1 MSDRPSIPAREWREL
16 SGRISPEMVAGF
28 DVAGLSGLSKQQER
42 LLSLPKNFRIHKV
55 QDNYRVITTSMA
67 LSVYGELDRAVAG
80 LLPLK
85 QVPIWEYNVPD
96 YGSTLYA
103 IHGVYFFAQ
112 AAGREDLLRLLDPLR
127 DVPEFYAPKPITMTS
142 RMLSQDLDLSES
154 ELEGMRHIT
163 EAMWMDRYVSAL
175 AGFGR
180 AYVFGGSDEYPP
192 ERLLHEIDRFAKR
205 IFSTP
210 GYEPFSDRH
219 YPVR

>member
-1 MSDRPSIPAREWREL
+1 
-16 SGRISPEMVAGF
+16 MVAGF

-103 IHGVYFFAQ
+103 IHGGRYVPEGFWPGYAD
-112 AAGREDLLRLLDPLR
+112 AGTCGSQTRQPVRSSWNWGGKVGSLTVGTSSLDYMGKVLAG
-127 DVPEFYAPKPITMTS
+127 DVP
-142 RMLSQDLDLSES
+142 
-154 ELEGMRHIT
+154 
-163 EAMWMDRYVSAL
+163 
-175 AGFGR
+175 
-180 AYVFGGSDEYPP
+180 
-192 ERLLHEIDRFAKR
+192 
-205 IFSTP
+205 
-210 GYEPFSDRH
+210 
-219 YPVR
+219 